1 MQKSNSL
8 QLSTEN
14 ITDSS
19 DLLRELTSYEN
30 ISHDPMSHLDHQ
42 THPTTGSNPSATIS
56 LRTFN
61 NRRHAT
67 LRPCFRLSCSRNP
80 TCYKLSDIRHLQ
92 RHNRIIP
99 NRPCLFFRKRIL
111 TSYRFIGV
119 RGTFIRRRWINRRRR
134 HAHLYPNS
142 NHIVP
147 TNDPQPS
154 LIHTDPPK
162 SPKSPIPRLFT
173 EREVRRCDTQDE
185 TESEQLLK
193 ESSDIP
199 CTRKVASVSEGIQP
213 KTNQLLSEENLLQS
227 AWVPPINSDTLE
239 ELTITDIFANL
250 QLRHDM
256 VFDPTLS
263 FRPNLDGSP
272 GREKRR
278 KSDRYWARVD
288 RALQSVLNPASES
301 LKNGLVPLDQFEF
314 LAVILDELVQV
325 IIPLSKP
332 FACSSASPIFPWN
345 WPKHIR
351 EEDIVETLDSM
362 LIIQQIRHNKGDFG
376 NQLEFLNN
384 IFEPLCPSSQVYRI
398 QFMNQF
404 FFEGHVAKAFRQ
416 CFSILEAVKLECANK
431 ALRQYRAYLINTCP
445 EFEWRC
451 FMKDSSE
458 NELDIESIY
467 RWFKMTWERQG
478 LDAEFLDVY
487 YEGLIHLVTDDTET
501 SMALGFP
508 PAPFPVTLRFD
519 KKRLTHLFRYEFQN
533 IIVTSILL
541 IPYRYLAGSYENMKD
556 IVKLKRLFNYLLQ
569 GAFILTSPDAEN
581 AYEQAAQGI
590 KDGTIVSCHSLA
602 LHACNTA
609 IQTHLDNGLDDATK
623 STPNLDLSQLPSLTS
638 FWGEWL
644 SHNLRPGSPI
654 YMLMYRRIC
663 KYLKNYARYGRPEK
677 EEIEN
682 GMILTGMT
690 GLEDEI
696 KVLGQKLKIVAEL
709 NLDTFISLYSFLAK
723 FVKQDI
729 LSESK
734 NPIVH

>member
-1 MQKSNSL
+1 MQKNNSL

-42 THPTTGSNPSATIS
+42 IHSTKSNPSVPIN
-56 LRTFN
+56 LRPFN
-61 NRRHAT
+61 NRRHTT
-67 LRPCFRLSCSRNP
+67 LRPCFRPCNRNP
-80 TCYKLSDIRHLQ
+80 GRSKLSEIRQFQ
-92 RHNRIIP
+92 RTNCIIS
-99 NRPCLFFRKRIL
+99 NRPCIFFRKRIL

-119 RGTFIRRRWINRRRR
+119 RGIFIRRRWTNRRR
-134 HAHLYPNS
+134 HAHFYPDS
-142 NHIVP
+142 NH
-147 TNDPQPS
+147 TNLSSADPQLS
-154 LIHTDPPK
+154 IIHTDPPK
-162 SPKSPIPRLFT
+162 SPKSPIPTLVT
-173 EREVRRCDTQDE
+173 EREKREWDIQNEVRDRQHG
-185 TESEQLLK
+185 
-193 ESSDIP
+193 ESSDLGYIE
-199 CTRKVASVSEGIQP
+199 KVAPVSEDIPKANQP
-213 KTNQLLSEENLLQS
+213 LLDENLLQS

-239 ELTITDIFANL
+239 ELTITDIFDNL

-263 FRPNLDGSP
+263 FRPNVDGSP
-272 GREKRR
+272 GRDKRR
-278 KSDRYWARVD
+278 KSERYWARVD
-288 RALQSVLNPASES
+288 RALHSVLHPQPES

-325 IIPLSKP
+325 IIPLAKP
-332 FACSSASPIFPWN
+332 FSCSSASPTFPWN
-345 WPKHIR
+345 WPEHISQ
-351 EEDIVETLDSM
+351 EDVVETLDSM
-362 LIIQQIRHNKGDFG
+362 LIIQQIRHNKADFG
-376 NQLEFLNN
+376 SQLEFLNS
-384 IFEPLCPSSQVYRI
+384 ILEPLCPLSQAYRI

-404 FFEGHVAKAFRQ
+404 FCEGHIAKAFRQ

-431 ALRQYRAYLINTCP
+431 ALRQYRTYLINTCP

-451 FMKDSSE
+451 FMKESSE

-478 LDAEFLDVY
+478 LNAEFLDVY

-501 SMALGFP
+501 SIALGYQP
-508 PAPFPVTLRFD
+508 VPFPVTFRFD
-519 KKRLTHLFRYEFQN
+519 EKRLTHLFRYEFQN

-541 IPYRYLAGSYENMKD
+541 IPYRYLAGSYENLGD
-556 IVKLKRLFNYLLQ
+556 IVRLKRLFNYLLQ

-581 AYEQAAQGI
+581 ACEQAAQGI

-609 IQTHLDNGLDDATK
+609 IQTHMNAELVDSGK
-623 STPNLDLSQLPSLTS
+623 SKPNLDPSHLGSLTS

-654 YMLMYRRIC
+654 YMLMYMRIC
-663 KYLKNYARYGRPEK
+663 GYLKNYARYGRPKK
-677 EEIEN
+677 ESEGNQRVLI
-682 GMILTGMT
+682 GMI

-696 KVLGQKLKIVAEL
+696 KALGERLKIVAEL
-709 NLDTFISLYSFLAK
+709 NLDTFVSLYSFLAR

-729 LSESK
+729 VSESK
-734 NPIVH
+734 ESTG